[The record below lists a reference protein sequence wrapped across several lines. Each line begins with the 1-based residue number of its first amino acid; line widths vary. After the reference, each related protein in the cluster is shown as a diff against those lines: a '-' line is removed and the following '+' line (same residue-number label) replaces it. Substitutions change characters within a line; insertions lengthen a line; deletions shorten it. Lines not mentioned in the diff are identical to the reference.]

1 MRIYKKTNPSSTC
14 LLLFFA
20 GWSARPE
27 LFTRLEADEKM
38 DVMIVYDYRD
48 TVFMEDLSKYTS
60 IRLIAWSMGVR
71 MAEIMLGEKYHFAE
85 AIAVNGTGRPV
96 DDNYGIPSA
105 IFRGTIE
112 GLSHESLQRF
122 NRRMCGSR
130 DVLERYAAI
139 PHRSLEELK
148 EELQHIYDLS
158 ISNPDAPIA
167 HTQRS
172 ISWTRAI
179 ISKDD
184 RIFPATAQR
193 NYWQERCLNVD
204 EIVSPHYPF
213 FLWKRW
219 NEL

>member
-1 MRIYKKTNPSSTC
+1 MKIYKKTTPLSTS
-14 LLLFFA
+14 LLLLFA

-27 LFTRLEADEKM
+27 LFAGLEADEGM

-48 TVFMEDLSKYTS
+48 AVFAEDISKYTH

-71 MAEIMLGEKYHFAE
+71 MAEIALDKKYHFDE
-85 AIAVNGTGRPV
+85 AIAINGTGQPI
-96 DDNYGIPSA
+96 DDNYGIPTV
-105 IFRGTIE
+105 IFKGTLE
-112 GLSHESLQRF
+112 GLSSEGLQRF

-139 PHRSLEELK
+139 PPRPLEELK
-148 EELQHIYDLS
+148 EELQHIYELCLH
-158 ISNPDAPIA
+158 NPDVPA
-167 HTQRS
+167 TQPMKS
-172 ISWTRAI
+172 IHWTRAI
-179 ISKDD
+179 IGTND

-193 NYWQERCLNVD
+193 NYWQGRCPNID

>member
-1 MRIYKKTNPSSTC
+1 MKIYKKTNPLSTS

-27 LFTRLEADEKM
+27 LFAGLEEDEGM

-48 TVFMEDLSKYTS
+48 TVFVEDLSKYS
-60 IRLIAWSMGVR
+60 HIRLIAWSMGVR
-71 MAEIMLGEKYHFAE
+71 MAEITLGGKYQFAE
-85 AIAVNGTGRPV
+85 AIAINGTGRPV
-96 DDNYGIPSA
+96 DDSYGIPIA
-105 IFRGTIE
+105 IFRGTLE
-112 GLSHESLQRF
+112 GLSPEGLQRF

-130 DVLERYAAI
+130 DILERYAAI
-139 PHRSLEELK
+139 PSRPLEELK
-148 EELQHIYDLS
+148 EELQYIYGLS
-158 ISNPDAPIA
+158 LPNPDAPT
-167 HTQRS
+167 TQTQGS

-179 ISKDD
+179 ISTDD

-193 NYWQERCLNVD
+193 NYWQEHCPNVD